1 MQDAQVTVD
10 HLSEKLNLK
19 VSRDEEINKLKVKAL
34 EFEEYMR
41 NQPRSGSMGSSS
53 KSSPPSSINTNNTTL
68 KTDVSTATSPTSS
81 KKELRDQSCSTSPD
95 LDEHKDKKRHHSE
108 SKLRDEMAK
117 IFAAE
122 IKSLE
127 RKYREE
133 TEKIESTVHL
143 LKEELE
149 KRSKELHIRTQEV
162 ELLKFTIL
170 KEREKM
176 EETRGDFKTKMDQQ
190 YEAIKKYRNEFE
202 NNQQKIRS
210 LVKELSEKGASVD
223 TERKAVNDMIKQ
235 INEERKSL
243 SKREDEV
250 GKKLRLLNEES
261 KKAIDQLQEKYL
273 SAKKTAQNY
282 KQYSED
288 KEAHMLKEYDRIKE
302 GYTEALTK
310 VQNRMREVLDSQEKI
325 VKERI
330 RKIETECDL
339 KVEMMKN
346 EVLKHKGI

>member
-1 MQDAQVTVD
+1 M
-10 HLSEKLNLK
+10 
-19 VSRDEEINKLKVKAL
+19 SRDEEINKLKVKAL

-41 NQPRSGSMGSSS
+41 SQPRSGSLGSSS
-53 KSSPPSSINTNNTTL
+53 KSSPPSSINTNNSTL
-68 KTDVSTATSPTSS
+68 KTDVSTSTTPTSS
-81 KKELRDQSCSTSPD
+81 KKELRDQCCSTSPD
-95 LDEHKDKKRHHSE
+95 LDDKKDKKRHHSE

-122 IKSLE
+122 IKSME

-133 TEKIESTVHL
+133 NEKIENAVQL
-143 LKEELE
+143 LREELE
-149 KRSKELHIRTQEV
+149 MKSKELHIRSQEV

-176 EETRGDFKTKMDQQ
+176 EETRGEFKTRVVQQ
-190 YEAIKKYRNEFE
+190 NETIKKYRSEFE
-202 NNQQKIRS
+202 NSQQKIRS

-223 TERKAVNDMIKQ
+223 TERQAVNDMIKQ

-243 SKREDEV
+243 SKREDDV
-250 GKKLRLLNEES
+250 GKKLRMLDEENN
-261 KKAIDQLQEKYL
+261 KVIEQLREKYL

-288 KEAHMLKEYDRIKE
+288 KEAHMLKEYERIKE

-310 VQNRMREVLDSQEKI
+310 VQNRMRDVLDSQEKI
-325 VKERI
+325 VKDRI
-330 RKIETECDL
+330 RKIETDCDL
-339 KVEMMKN
+339 KVEILKN
-346 EVLKHKGI
+346 ELFKHKQGI